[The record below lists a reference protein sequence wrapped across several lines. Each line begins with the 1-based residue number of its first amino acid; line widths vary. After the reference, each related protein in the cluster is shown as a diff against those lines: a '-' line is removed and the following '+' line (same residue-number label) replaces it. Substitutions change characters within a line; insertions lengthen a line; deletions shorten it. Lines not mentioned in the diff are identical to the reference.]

1 MDAVI
6 AQSMAIDW
14 KVPIG
19 TILLFGLQFIGGL
32 IAVMRALARI
42 ERSIDTRFQHF
53 ELALNTFKVGDL
65 QTLQTSVTRLETG
78 ADEWTKALRERTHD
92 LSNKVNDLVLRV
104 DRLERPER
112 YERRKTDHSD
122 TA

>member
-1 MDAVI
+1 METVI
-6 AQSMAIDW
+6 AQSLLIDW

-19 TILLFGLQFIGGL
+19 TIVLFGAQFIIGI

-42 ERSIDTRFQHF
+42 ERSIDTRFAHF

-65 QTLQTSVTRLETG
+65 QTLQTSVQRLETG
-78 ADEWTKALRERTHD
+78 ADEWTKSLRHRTHE
-92 LSNKVNDLVLRV
+92 LGNTVNDLMLRV

-112 YERRKTDHSD
+112 FERRKTDHQES
-122 TA
+122 